1 MLLYQIKSKNNDLMR
16 KDANRKEILPKFF
29 QFFQFEKQNK
39 TKKKP
44 CSPIKETNARIKL
57 RGTFFYVVTY

>member
-1 MLLYQIKSKNNDLMR
+1 MR